1 MRVADKSRTCVRAQE
16 DEGDVVDD
24 DTALEEGEEEE
35 DDDDAVSYTH
45 LTLPTKR
52 IV

>member
-24 DTALEEGEEEE
+24 DTALEEGEEEALE
-35 DDDDAVSYTH
+35 TVEECIA
-45 LTLPTKR
+45 
-52 IV
+52 